1 MTSVHVGLPSLRG
14 PLAQYAES
22 FDLLEV
28 RPVDTPLPRATRL
41 RSWRKEVPPSFVFS
55 VILPA
60 AVAHLKPS
68 PEADAALA
76 EALAAAETLEARCL
90 VLVTPPAVTPTELN
104 RTRLRALV
112 AKLPRDAVTLGWE
125 PRGIW
130 DTAEAALWARDLDLH
145 LVVDAARETAPRG
158 ALIYTRLRGIG
169 VSDRLGEESV
179 ERVRRALRGRR
190 EAFVVVESSGPKRIA
205 QALRKPLGG
214 VSRPPSVGV
223 GLRPPITLS
232 AEDEEQ

>member
-1 MTSVHVGLPSLRG
+1 MTSVHVGLPTLRG

-28 RPVDTPLPRATRL
+28 RPVDTPLPRGTRL
-41 RSWRKEVPPSFVFS
+41 RAWRKEVPPSFVFS
-55 VILPA
+55 VVLPA
-60 AVAHLKPS
+60 SVALLKPS

-76 EALAAAETLEARCL
+76 EALAAAEALEARCL

-104 RTRLRALV
+104 RKRLKALTER
-112 AKLPRDAVTLGWE
+112 LPRDAVTLSWE

-130 DTAEAALWARDLDLH
+130 DNAEAAVWARDLDVH
-145 LVVDAARETAPRG
+145 LVVDAAREAAPRG
-158 ALIYTRLRGIG
+158 ALLYTRLRGIG
-169 VSDRLGEESV
+169 VADRLGDEAI
-179 ERVRRALRGRR
+179 ERVRDALRGRR
-190 EAFVVVESSGPKRIA
+190 EAFVLVESSGAKRIA

-214 VSRPPSVGV
+214 SPRAITSSVAM
-223 GLRPPITLS
+223 RPPITLS

>member
-55 VILPA
+55 VVLPA
-60 AVAHLKPS
+60 QVALLKPS
-68 PEADAALA
+68 AEADAALA
-76 EALAAAETLEARCL
+76 EALAAAEALEARCL
-90 VLVTPPAVTPTELN
+90 VLVTPPSVTPTELN
-104 RTRLRALV
+104 RARLRALV
-112 AKLPRDAVTLGWE
+112 AKLPRDAVTVGWE

-130 DTAEAALWARDLDLH
+130 ASSEAAVWARDVDAH
-145 LVVDAARETAPRG
+145 LVVDAARESPPRG
-158 ALIYTRLRGIG
+158 ALLYTRLRGIG
-169 VSDRLGEESV
+169 VADRLGDDDV
-179 ERVRRALRGRR
+179 ERVRDGLRGRR
-190 EAFVVVESSGPKRIA
+190 EAFVVVESSGAKRVA
-205 QALRKPLGG
+205 QTLRRPLGG
-214 VSRPPSVGV
+214 APRAPAVGI